1 MADMQDRLPV
11 ANMGEQHVP
20 VVLLVDTSGSMS
32 GEPIRE
38 LNQGLVEFY
47 NALQGDSMA
56 LGRADVSVISFDTT
70 VNVRMG
76 FRPAEQYEAPT
87 LKPGALTSM
96 NQGIIKALDEIEDR
110 KRLYKQ
116 QGVKYYRPWLFV
128 LTDGLPTDDEFEA
141 EAVQRMRTAIEN
153 KKVTYMPMGIGPNAD
168 LDQLKKYYP
177 ANAPAKTTLH
187 ATATDFRS
195 AFQWLSASIAEIT
208 HSDPKVTP
216 NVTLPGT
223 PSNIT
228 VGI

>member
-20 VVLLVDTSGSMS
+20 VVLLVDTSASMS

-38 LNQGLVEFY
+38 LNQGLMAFQK
-47 NALQGDSMA
+47 ALQSD
-56 LGRADVSVISFDTT
+56 LLLLNRADVSIISFDTE
-70 VNVRMG
+70 VHVRMG

-128 LTDGLPTDDEFEA
+128 LTDGLPTDDSFES
-141 EAVQRMRTAIEN
+141 EAVQRMRRAIEN
-153 KKVTYMPMGIGPNAD
+153 KRLNYLPMGIGPDAD
-168 LDQLKKYYP
+168 LAQLKKYYP
-177 ANAPAKTTLH
+177 ASTPDKITLH
-187 ATATDFRS
+187 ATETNFASVFWWLKDIIMKL
-195 AFQWLSASIAEIT
+195 WLS
-208 HSDPKVTP
+208 
-216 NVTLPGT
+216 
-223 PSNIT
+223 
-228 VGI
+228 